1 MSKRSYKR
9 RAKGN
14 PVVAFAFIVIAI
26 VSVLVSRGVDKKVPP
41 SHDSAGETAARPE
54 RIVVERAVD
63 GDTLKL
69 ADGRRV
75 RLIGIDTPEIHE
87 SAKLYRDSKRTGR
100 DAKTIQAMG
109 KRSFLY
115 TKSLVEGKPVRL
127 EFDVERTDKYGR
139 LLAYVYLDD
148 GTFVNAQIV
157 REGYASPMTY
167 PPNVKHADEFSRL
180 YREAREGKK
189 GLWE

>member
-1 MSKRSYKR
+1 MSKRFRKR
-9 RAKGN
+9 RVAGN
-14 PVVAFAFIVIAI
+14 PVAAFAVILVAA
-26 VSVLVSRGVDKKVPP
+26 VSVLVSRGVDKKAPP
-41 SHDSAGETAARPE
+41 RQDTAIEVSARDELML
-54 RIVVERAVD
+54 VERVVD

-87 SAKLYRDSKRTGR
+87 SSKLYRDSRRTGK
-100 DAKTIQAMG
+100 DAKAIQAMG
-109 KRSFLY
+109 KRSFQY

-127 EFDVERTDKYGR
+127 EFDVEPTDKYGR
-139 LLAYVYLDD
+139 LLAYVYLED

-157 REGYASPMTY
+157 RAGYASLMTY
-167 PPNVKHADEFSRL
+167 PPNVKHADEFAKL